1 MITPAITAAAT
12 STIDGSSRPRR
23 AAAVSP
29 AARWSPARA
38 DTSGR
43 TGDVGGSTSGGKAGD
58 DPLNAL
64 KTGTPDRGTPVDS
77 GNADADQ
84 LHGTPDDLKPGRRR
98 TIGMDPDG
106 GAGSDIPGST
116 ASD

>member
-1 MITPAITAAAT
+1 MPGAEQH
-12 STIDGSSRPRR
+12 RHM
-23 AAAVSP
+23 
-29 AARWSPARA
+29 ARDENISA

-64 KTGTPDRGTPVDS
+64 KTGTSDPSTPV
-77 GNADADQ
+77 ADDDAGADQ

-98 TIGMDPDG
+98 TIGMDPDA
-106 GAGSDIPGST
+106 GAGSDVPGST

>member
-1 MITPAITAAAT
+1 M
-12 STIDGSSRPRR
+12 
-23 AAAVSP
+23 
-29 AARWSPARA
+29 ARDENISA

-43 TGDVGGSTSGGKAGD
+43 TGD
-58 DPLNAL
+58 DP
-64 KTGTPDRGTPVDS
+64 
-77 GNADADQ
+77 DQ

-106 GAGSDIPGST
+106 GAGSDVPGST

>member
-1 MITPAITAAAT
+1 MPDAEKHHCM
-12 STIDGSSRPRR
+12 
-23 AAAVSP
+23 
-29 AARWSPARA
+29 ARDEDISA

-43 TGDVGGSTSGGKAGD
+43 AGDVGGSTSGGKAGD

-64 KTGTPDRGTPVDS
+64 KTGTPGRGTQVD
-77 GNADADQ
+77 ADDADPDQ

-106 GAGSDIPGST
+106 GAGSDVPGST